1 MSLHKSLVRPD
12 VEYCALMWKMHL
24 LKDITAHPSTFYL
37 ASEREMVDVM
47 DFLHAIAV
55 LLDFEQLAC
64 AMGRNVH

>member
-12 VEYCALMWKMHL
+12 VEYCALTWNLHL

-64 AMGRNVH
+64 AMSRNVH